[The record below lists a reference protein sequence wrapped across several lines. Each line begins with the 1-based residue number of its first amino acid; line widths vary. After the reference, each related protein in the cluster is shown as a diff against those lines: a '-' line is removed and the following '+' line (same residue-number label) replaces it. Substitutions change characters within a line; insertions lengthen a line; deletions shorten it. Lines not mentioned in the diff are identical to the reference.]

1 MYTLL
6 GVAGTATEQKL
17 SILKTRQLVWRI
29 SRKSAIILPYRVER
43 SNALHEYNWTN
54 GFASTVTRTPL
65 GALHEKSESSET
77 NAKDHMSFNVPIFT
91 YYTMSN
97 SIPYARRPSTFQS
110 LVPVLRKKT
119 DIDIVLEAQEHAFGF
134 VNTYSTHD
142 AIKGE
147 VVITF
152 ERDTHFDDLMITFEG
167 QTLTYVEKIA
177 TTAPTTGRTT
187 GRHTFLK
194 LLQPIDPSHL
204 PEDRNAKAGVKYQF
218 PFTFVVPE
226 RLLPHICQHPV
237 ERPDIKDAH
246 LRLPPSFG
254 DPMLCID
261 GQSLMDDMAPDMS
274 RISYLVR
281 VKMVKRTH
289 AGKFVDIADKAVRV
303 KIIPARQDD
312 PPIDIPEDSK
322 DYELRREKDVKKGL
336 FKIGKIGRLVAETS
350 QTRPM
355 RLPPPNSKTKAPISI
370 MTSVNLRF
378 DPIGG
383 DHQPPSL
390 GSLVSKLR
398 AETFFGATPYRRYPS
413 RNNVNAWDTM
423 KGFYSDS
430 VELSSR
436 CVSTVTWT
444 RHESGASPEYEVTQS
459 PTNSEDANFERRPS
473 VLSINEFIP
482 EPSSTYTGGPFYT
495 ACVLVPISLPQNKEF
510 VPSFHSCIVS
520 RSYVLDLNI
529 SYNTPS
535 ANVSKSS
542 TLLKVPIQIS
552 SEGNPATLVD
562 AEATEAEIEAAATRE
577 VDNDF
582 FTAQGLEPPSPEY
595 TERPSFAS
603 LGMGGRHASV
613 AAPPAYF
620 SGYRNPTQRSHS
632 VSVRAAC

>member
-1 MYTLL
+1 
-6 GVAGTATEQKL
+6 
-17 SILKTRQLVWRI
+17 
-29 SRKSAIILPYRVER
+29 
-43 SNALHEYNWTN
+43 
-54 GFASTVTRTPL
+54 
-65 GALHEKSESSET
+65 
-77 NAKDHMSFNVPIFT
+77 MSFYVPIFT

-97 SIPYARRPSTFQS
+97 SIPYARRSSAFQS
-110 LVPVLRKKT
+110 FVPILRKKS
-119 DIDIVLEAQEHAFGF
+119 DIDIVLEPQENGIGL

-147 VVITF
+147 LVIAF

-226 RLLPHICQHPV
+226 HLLPHVCQHPV
-237 ERPDIKDAH
+237 ERPDLRDAH
-246 LRLPPSFG
+246 LHLPPSFG
-254 DPMLCID
+254 DPMLCMD
-261 GQSLMDDMAPDMS
+261 GQSLMDDMAPEMS
-274 RISYLVR
+274 RISYQVR
-281 VKMVKRTH
+281 VKMVKRTNS
-289 AGKFVDIADKAVRV
+289 GKLVDIADKAVRV
-303 KIIPARQDD
+303 KIIPARQDE

-322 DYELRREKDVKKGL
+322 DYELRREKGVKKGL
-336 FKIGKIGRLVAETS
+336 FKIGKIGRLVAETN
-350 QTRPM
+350 QTRPL
-355 RLPPPNSKTKAPISI
+355 RLPPPNSKTRAPVSI
-370 MTSVNLRF
+370 MTCVNLRF
-378 DPIGG
+378 DPY
-383 DHQPPSL
+383 DSNTPPPSL

-423 KGFYSDS
+423 KGFYCDS

-444 RHESGASPEYEVTQS
+444 RHENGASPEYEVTQTS
-459 PTNSEDANFERRPS
+459 TASEDYNFGRRPS
-473 VLSINEFIP
+473 VLSINESIP
-482 EPSSTYTGGPFYT
+482 EPSSAYAGGPFYT

-529 SYNTPS
+529 SYHTPGT
-535 ANVSKSS
+535 NVSNPSI
-542 TLLKVPIQIS
+542 LLKVPIQIS
-552 SEGNPATLVD
+552 SEGNPRRPVD
-562 AEATEAEIEAAATRE
+562 VEATEAEIEAAATRE

-582 FTAQGLEPPSPEY
+582 FTAQGLDPPSPEY

-603 LGMGGRHASV
+603 LGLRHASV

-620 SGYRNPTQRSHS
+620 SSFRNPTQRSHS